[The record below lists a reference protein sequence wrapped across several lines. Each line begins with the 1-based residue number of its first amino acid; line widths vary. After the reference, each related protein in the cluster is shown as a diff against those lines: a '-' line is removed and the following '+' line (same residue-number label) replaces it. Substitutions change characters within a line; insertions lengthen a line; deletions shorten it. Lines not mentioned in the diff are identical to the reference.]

1 MEEPS
6 AAQREIAGYE
16 RELTSS
22 IFCVFRCQSSSPL
35 AERGARGLGAGEA
48 ACAHLVHELDVVL
61 DYRHEQLLRLL
72 RRRWSGGWVL
82 MSGAAGGREGAPG
95 WPSRRP
101 RLLARARARLLVSP
115 PKLRCSTR
123 GCLCEVALPFASGSK
138 SGWCEPFPLSHIA
151 SYFEA
156 RKKSQ
161 YSAPPGAAAA
171 GTHLLLQLALALLHH
186 ILDRHRAAGGRPG
199 APRERVSESPPPSL
213 SSPHSP
219 PSRPALP
226 AAEGPRARGARG
238 RAAGKRRGA
247 AGTRRGRLSP
257 AKRPPGVPRARGRE
271 ATHSLA
277 RGRWAKA
284 PRRCRQQ
291 AELN

>member
-48 ACAHLVHELDVVL
+48 ACPHLVHELDVVL

-213 SSPHSP
+213 SSPRP
-219 PSRPALP
+219 RGLPSRQ
-226 AAEGPRARGARG
+226 
-238 RAAGKRRGA
+238 RRG
-247 AGTRRGRLSP
+247 
-257 AKRPPGVPRARGRE
+257 RGRE
-271 ATHSLA
+271 ARGGARRGSGGA
-277 RGRWAKA
+277 RRGRGGDD
-284 PRRCRQQ
+284 
-291 AELN
+291 